1 MTTNAMKTFLERHYK
16 KIVAGIILFMAI
28 VSLANAWNDS
38 AIFDETA
45 HIGASYSYVTQHE
58 IRLNPEHPPLLKD
71 LAGLSMRLFVNP
83 TFDVAGQ
90 QFWDGTLPG
99 KWDEGQWAAGRYLLY
114 GAGNNAD
121 KILFFA
127 RLPIVIL
134 SLIFGWFIFFWVR
147 RLAGTLAGL
156 FALTLYAFDPN
167 ILGHNHFVTTDL
179 GIAAF
184 FTFAFYFYLKFVKDP
199 TWKNVALAGFFLGLL
214 QLTKFSFIVGLP
226 ILALATLIYPLT
238 KKMRDPEKE
247 NLWRYRAKKL
257 GEYILKGASLL
268 AISLVVVWVVYAAN
282 TFRMS
287 RETTARS
294 IDFNFPASPTQSIK
308 EATARKIYLS
318 LNKNAVTRPLVTY
331 GEGIGY
337 VFRRVAGGNGAY
349 FMGQVSSSGFRAYF
363 PTVFIIKEPLPSL
376 AFMLLALIITIGHCL
391 RTLAKKFSQ
400 EDSADEKTTF
410 SDYIRHNIVS
420 LSLFFFIILYAYISI
435 TSNLNIGFRHLFPI
449 LPFIYILTA
458 KAIFGFLK
466 RLHHHFR
473 LIWYVIILLLTL
485 LLVGGTVAAYPS
497 YMSYFNQLAGGP
509 KNGFH
514 YVTDSNA
521 DWGQDLKRLKIW
533 VADYNNCAE
542 NIETCSQCCMRDNRP
557 LYPAAF
563 QVGPIKKINVNYF
576 GGGDVAYY
584 MGDVYTDWWDSK
596 RPIVPGW
603 YALSTNFLMGSIY
616 DTTRPD
622 DASYRWTKDLKP
634 VAQIGT
640 SIFVYYLTPEEANS
654 LNH

>member
-1 MTTNAMKTFLERHYK
+1 MKTFLERHYK
-16 KIVAGIILFMAI
+16 KIVTVIILFMAT
-28 VSLANAWNDS
+28 VSLLAAWNDS

-71 LAGLSMRLFVNP
+71 LAGLSIKLFVHPN
-83 TFDVAGQ
+83 FDVTNQ
-90 QFWDGTLPG
+90 KFWDGTLPG

-114 GAGNNAD
+114 EAGNDAD

-147 RLAGTLAGL
+147 RLTGTLAGL

-184 FTFAFYFYLKFVKDP
+184 FTFAFYFYLNFIKNP

-214 QLTKFSFIVGLP
+214 QLAKFSFIVGLP

-238 KKMRDPEKE
+238 KKLRDPAEG
-247 NLWRYRAKKL
+247 NLWKYRAKKL
-257 GEYILKGASLL
+257 GEYILKGFSLL
-268 AISLVVVWVVYAAN
+268 VISLVVVWACYTAN
-282 TFRMS
+282 AFKMS
-287 RETTARS
+287 RETTLRS

-308 EATARKIYLS
+308 EATARKIYIAFNS
-318 LNKNAVTRPLVTY
+318 NAITRPLVTY

-337 VFRRVAGGNGAY
+337 VFRRVSGGNGAY

-363 PTVFIIKEPLPSL
+363 PTVFILKEPLVNL
-376 AFMLLALIITIGHCL
+376 FLILLAILITLGHGGKSLISRFSEDKEDRITLGD
-391 RTLAKKFSQ
+391 F
-400 EDSADEKTTF
+400 
-410 SDYIRHNIVS
+410 IRHNIVS
-420 LSLFFFIILYAYISI
+420 LSLFSFILLYAYISI

-449 LPFIYILTA
+449 LPFIYILVT
-458 KAIFGFLK
+458 KVIFDFLK
-466 RLHHHFR
+466 RLHPYARFNWNVT
-473 LIWYVIILLLTL
+473 LSILIILLIT
-485 LLVGGTVAAYPS
+485 GTVVAYPS
-497 YMSYFNQLAGGP
+497 YMSYFNRLAGGP
-509 KNGFH
+509 MNGFH

-521 DWGQDLKRLKIW
+521 DWGQDLKRLKNW

-542 NIETCSQCCMRDNRP
+542 NVETCASCCLKNNRP
-557 LYPAAF
+557 LFPAAF
-563 QVGPIKKINVNYF
+563 SAGPIKNININYF
-576 GGGDVAYY
+576 GGGNVAYY
-584 MGDVYTDWWDSK
+584 MGDIYTDWWDSK

-603 YALSTNFLMGSIY
+603 YAISTNYLMGSIY

-622 DASYRWTKDLKP
+622 ETSYRWTKNLTP
-634 VAQIGT
+634 VAQVGT
-640 SIFVYYLTPEEANS
+640 SIFVYYITPEQAID
-654 LNH
+654 LNQ